1 MLLVFITNL
10 AFTQKLAIDKWKYIE
25 VDNNWQKWGDWA
37 APDWLRYFGLD
48 MKDIN
53 HDGDF
58 DEEGEGKIYGKTAI
72 PCGRYKVIVNLSRKL
87 KRRLPLLLDVP
98 GFEGIRI
105 HGGKN
110 ETHTEGCILVGE
122 NLIKGQLVNYG
133 YWENK
138 IVQMLDE
145 SLDKIYITIKE

>member
-1 MLLVFITNL
+1 MELILIRKHFGEKYTIG
-10 AFTQKLAIDKWKYIE
+10 KLFLNQVHICDTLEDK
-25 VDNNWQKWGDWA
+25 VRD
-37 APDWLRYFGLD
+37 L
-48 MKDIN
+48 KDIN

-58 DEEGEGKIYGKTAI
+58 DDEGEGKVYGKTAI
-72 PCGRYKVIVNLSRKL
+72 PCGRYKVIVNESRKL
-87 KRRLPLLLDVP
+87 KRRLPLLLAVP

-110 ETHTEGCILVGE
+110 ETNTEGCILVGE

-145 SLDKIYITIKE
+145 SLDKNYITIKE

>member
-1 MLLVFITNL
+1 MELILIRKHFGEKYTIGRLFLNQVHICDTL
-10 AFTQKLAIDKWKYIE
+10 EDK
-25 VDNNWQKWGDWA
+25 VRD
-37 APDWLRYFGLD
+37 L
-48 MKDIN
+48 KDIN

-58 DEEGEGKIYGKTAI
+58 DDEAEGKIYGKTAI
-72 PCGRYKVIVNLSRKL
+72 PCGRYKIIVNESRKL
-87 KRRLPLLLDVP
+87 KRRLPLLLAVP

-105 HGGKN
+105 HGGRN

-145 SLDKIYITIKE
+145 SKEKNYITVKE